1 MDVLLSGISLTAKE
15 ILSEAMNEA
24 LGEGTLEF
32 IELNKENLRQRVR
45 LSSRNVA
52 DVLVVLD
59 GVSTDICKDIENGLY
74 KSDKFL
80 TYTTDEDLVKF
91 LNNRYNLSL
100 SVPSNSMEISGEIE
114 YSNQEEIERYNARIE
129 NQELLINDLNARI
142 RELTNIIEMGGYSE
156 GSTVSNQELESLKKE
171 NLDLHEQI
179 LNISSENRV
188 SEDEIKTLINERDEL
203 KISVEKLEK
212 KRKSLLADL
221 ELVSGELT
229 EYKVKYSTQSGLI
242 RSKDTEIEVLKE
254 KLSSVSAIEI
264 ELKNRDTEYDI
275 LKKQID
281 SLRLESSNYKVD
293 LESKDKEIVRLK
305 AELNSNNSS
314 NTDNVKEELEKVI
327 SERDA
332 LLKESSE
339 KESKLNSL
347 KESENKLKEQIT
359 SLEEEK
365 SKLQLSNNELSDKL
379 KEADGNIIALNED
392 RLKM

>member
-24 LGEGTLEF
+24 FGEGTLEF